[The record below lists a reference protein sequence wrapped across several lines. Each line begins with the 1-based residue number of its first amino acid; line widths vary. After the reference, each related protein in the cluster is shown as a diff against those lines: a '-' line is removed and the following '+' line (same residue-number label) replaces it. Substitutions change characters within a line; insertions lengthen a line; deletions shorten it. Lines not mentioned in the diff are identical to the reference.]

1 MHESGTMS
9 CVTIWN
15 SESASPKGEPDP
27 NDSAPSPGCTGRS
40 GGGTI
45 PFVLSSSRMARR
57 ILHPGNQ
64 SATPQRTAESSRS
77 PSGRRSMR
85 TEALT
90 DLANAAQLEADDHPN
105 AARRSYLEG
114 KAAGLRE
121 VVDILRRETSEVP
134 DGWVSVDLDD
144 GELDDE
150 LVLWVHPDPTERV
163 HGFDVM
169 VSVKTDGTVAIS
181 DHRGGSHQANT
192 SVVRAAIDRAAEVL
206 RQREQDKERSALA
219 TGAE

>member
-1 MHESGTMS
+1 
-9 CVTIWN
+9 
-15 SESASPKGEPDP
+15 
-27 NDSAPSPGCTGRS
+27 
-40 GGGTI
+40 
-45 PFVLSSSRMARR
+45 
-57 ILHPGNQ
+57 
-64 SATPQRTAESSRS
+64 
-77 PSGRRSMR
+77 MR

-121 VVDILRRETSEVP
+121 VVDILRRETAEVP

-181 DHRGGSHQANT
+181 DRRGSHQADA

-206 RQREQDKERSALA
+206 RQREHDKERTAEVVAVLSTLA

>member
-1 MHESGTMS
+1 
-9 CVTIWN
+9 
-15 SESASPKGEPDP
+15 
-27 NDSAPSPGCTGRS
+27 
-40 GGGTI
+40 
-45 PFVLSSSRMARR
+45 
-57 ILHPGNQ
+57 
-64 SATPQRTAESSRS
+64 
-77 PSGRRSMR
+77 MR

-144 GELDDE
+144 DE

-181 DHRGGSHQANT
+181 DHRGGSHQAEA